1 MNEKFNLKIDTIR
14 AFLPKNR
21 TLFSI
26 FQKGRVDGG
35 GGGSPLSP
43 LVSRV
48 LVWLNMHQYP
58 WISLNILENRWI
70 CCSDYARALNIHDHL
85 TCFTVFWR
93 CLRFSISQGSEYGTV
108 VYAMV
113 TQSSEYVW
121 LWLDTPQKCLNIPQ
135 YALISFNTPKH
146 G

>member
-26 FQKGRVDGG
+26 FQKGRVE

-58 WISLNILENRWI
+58 WIWI

-113 TQSSEYVW
+113 MQSSEYVW